1 MLTLNNFLVV
11 AIGGL
16 VGSVL
21 RWLTS
26 VALNPLWPAVP
37 LGTLAVNI
45 VGGYIIG
52 MALAWFIHQPGA
64 PVELRLLITSGFC
77 GGFTTFSAFS
87 AEVVGFMVEGRTAW
101 ALATIGAN
109 LVGALVA
116 TYLGMKT
123 THVLMR

>member
-1 MLTLNNFLVV
+1 
-11 AIGGL
+11 
-16 VGSVL
+16 VL

-37 LGTLAVNI
+37 LGTLTVNI

-52 MALAWFIHQPGA
+52 MALAWFILQPGT
-64 PVELRLLITSGFC
+64 PVATRLLITSGFC

-87 AEVVGFMVEGRTAW
+87 AEVVGLALEGRTAW

-109 LVGALVA
+109 LVGALGA

-123 THVLMR
+123 TQLLVR